1 MNISSSVLENTC
13 SSLLQRNVNFIIKNK
28 IIKKGKIELF
38 VQRNFYLVFHI
49 LTESKKKEKF
59 EIPIPFS
66 FENHEEDGLVYFDYR
81 FKTISKYYPESLDVL
96 QKIFDKNKKN
106 NKFGD
111 SILMIET
118 IKHE

>member
-49 LTESKKKEKF
+49 LTESKKK
-59 EIPIPFS
+59 
-66 FENHEEDGLVYFDYR
+66 
-81 FKTISKYYPESLDVL
+81 
-96 QKIFDKNKKN
+96 
-106 NKFGD
+106 
-111 SILMIET
+111 
-118 IKHE
+118 

>member
-28 IIKKGKIELF
+28 TIKRGKIELF

-49 LTESKKKEKF
+49 LTENNKKEKF

-96 QKIFDKNKKN
+96 QKTFDKYKKN

-111 SILMIET
+111 SILVIET